1 MLPGA
6 TMMTLELD
14 EEQGYYTLGHVTMDT
29 PVYVLSVTITSASRL
44 SQVRPYV
51 CSMSVYRVGAVY
63 LCRQLSIYIV
73 CFVPAVITLQH
84 LINHLSYSTIVL

>member
-14 EEQGYYTLGHVTMDT
+14 EEQGYYTLGHVTVDT

-44 SQVRPYV
+44 SQVRLYV
-51 CSMSVYRVGAVY
+51 CVPSWCSMWCGGFCVDNYP
-63 LCRQLSIYIV
+63 SIL
-73 CFVPAVITLQH
+73 FVLT
-84 LINHLSYSTIVL
+84 VLYQQ